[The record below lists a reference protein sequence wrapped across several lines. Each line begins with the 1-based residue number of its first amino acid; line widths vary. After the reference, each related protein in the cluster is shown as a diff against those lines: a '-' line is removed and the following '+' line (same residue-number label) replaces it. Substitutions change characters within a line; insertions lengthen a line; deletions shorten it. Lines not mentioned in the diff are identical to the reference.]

1 MSDVCLSGLQGFPV
15 QITGWSGYTEKSS
28 LAIPNDIQLQFSPSE
43 SPMLYD
49 SKNGELT
56 QKSSSGNTFFMGGTL
71 FTVKSIRLSQPKQD
85 GLNNFSAKPVAEFQ
99 IWGTVNP
106 SAIPKYDLAVIII
119 PLYTK
124 AEESEQGANIIN
136 AVNGNPVRLMDCIPS
151 GKNTMVV
158 RYVTCIE
165 TDNTEKKTVKVAV
178 AYFSDG
184 VAINTSQTNRLSGRL
199 GSPGIP
205 NVFGFKVL
213 SRFEQY
219 NDPGRT
225 KGNRQY
231 ITENNILQAYQT
243 TLALSTSTPEFRQG
257 FRIIFNFI
265 KRDTATEKNLG
276 AYKCIAIDKQRDIKN
291 NQLVVDPKTGRRLDD
306 ELLISEKQEAESL
319 PTTKGNIRDTFMTIA
334 IIVGVILGLTGLAIL
349 FTFIATV
356 LFNRKGQGILDPIP
370 PQVQKLYDTL
380 PPNIVGK

>member
-15 QITGWSGYTEKSS
+15 QITGWSGYTEKAS

-43 SPMLYD
+43 SPMTY
-49 SKNGELT
+49 NAPTGELT

-71 FTVKSIRLSQPKQD
+71 FTVKSIRLAEPKQD
-85 GLNNFSAKPVAEFQ
+85 GLKNFSANTVAEFQ
-99 IWGTVNP
+99 IWGMVNP
-106 SAIPKYDLAVIII
+106 TGVPKYDVAVITI
-119 PLYTK
+119 PLYVK
-124 AEESEQGANIIN
+124 AEESEQGASIMN
-136 AVNGNPVRLMDCIPS
+136 AVNGQPVRLMDCIPS

-165 TDNTEKKTVKVAV
+165 TDSAEKSTVKVAV

-184 VAINTSQTNRLSGRL
+184 VAINAPQANRLTGRL
-199 GSPGIP
+199 GKAGIP
-205 NVFGFKVL
+205 NVFGFKIL

-231 ITENNILQAYQT
+231 LTENTILQAYQT
-243 TLALSTSTPEFRQG
+243 TVALSTSTPEFRQG
-257 FRIIFNFI
+257 FRIIFSFI
-265 KRDTATEKNLG
+265 KRDTATEKKLG

-291 NQLVVDPKTGRRLDD
+291 NQLVVDPKTGRSLED
-306 ELLISEKQEAESL
+306 EITVANQQANETL
-319 PTTKGNIRDTFMTIA
+319 PTRGNIRDTFMTVA
-334 IIVGVILGLTGLAIL
+334 IIVGVILGLTGLALL
-349 FTFIATV
+349 FMFIATIF
-356 LFNRKGQGILDPIP
+356 FNRKGQGILDPIP
-370 PQVQKLYDTL
+370 ANVQKLYDTL